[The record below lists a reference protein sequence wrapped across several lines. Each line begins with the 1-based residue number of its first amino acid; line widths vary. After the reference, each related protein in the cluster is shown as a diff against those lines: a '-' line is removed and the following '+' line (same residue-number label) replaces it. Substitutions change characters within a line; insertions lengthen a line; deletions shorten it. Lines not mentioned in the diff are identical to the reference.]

1 MYDDETGYEKGEIQR
16 IKIVETEIFSV
27 DERIKII
34 SGIIAIM
41 GKEDREYVRKI
52 SSGTFMPKEKNYK
65 LNFVKIEIFLWHES
79 T

>member
-1 MYDDETGYEKGEIQR
+1 MYEDETGYQKGENQKR
-16 IKIVETEIFSV
+16 KIVETEIFSV

-41 GKEDREYVRKI
+41 GKEEGD
-52 SSGTFMPKEKNYK
+52 
-65 LNFVKIEIFLWHES
+65 S

>member
-1 MYDDETGYEKGEIQR
+1 MYEDETGYQKGEIQR
-16 IKIVETEIFSV
+16 RKIVETETFAV

-41 GKEDREYVRKI
+41 RKEDRE
-52 SSGTFMPKEKNYK
+52 
-65 LNFVKIEIFLWHES
+65 S

>member
-1 MYDDETGYEKGEIQR
+1 MYEDETGYEKGEIQR
-16 IKIVETEIFSV
+16 RKIVETEIFSV

-41 GKEDREYVRKI
+41 GKER
-52 SSGTFMPKEKNYK
+52 G
-65 LNFVKIEIFLWHES
+65 ES

>member
-1 MYDDETGYEKGEIQR
+1 MYEDETGYQKVEVQKR
-16 IKIVETEIFSV
+16 KIVETEIFAV

-41 GKEDREYVRKI
+41 GKED
-52 SSGTFMPKEKNYK
+52 
-65 LNFVKIEIFLWHES
+65 LES

>member
-1 MYDDETGYEKGEIQR
+1 MYEDKSGYQKGETQKR
-16 IKIVETEIFSV
+16 KIVETAIFSV

-41 GKEDREYVRKI
+41 EKENE
-52 SSGTFMPKEKNYK
+52 
-65 LNFVKIEIFLWHES
+65 ES

>member
-1 MYDDETGYEKGEIQR
+1 MYEDKTGYKKGEVQKR
-16 IKIVETEIFSV
+16 KIVETEIFSV

-41 GKEDREYVRKI
+41 GK
-52 SSGTFMPKEKNYK
+52 KEG
-65 LNFVKIEIFLWHES
+65 ES